1 MSGKSFRTMDGHA
14 TGVFIHPSS
23 AVSGTLVWSRSRFLT
38 PYYGHGHAIQ
48 TLLSPLLSQ
57 SETRSIGG
65 EGPLYTLNVIVEQL
79 LNFRAVSM
87 QLFGCEENLDWIIFH
102 DIIWTS
108 KIYVRTVCPVSSSTA
123 ISLLP
128 SAPSA
133 LLSFFFLLSSSSS
146 SPPLLL
152 SSSLLFFFSFFSLLR
167 CRRHSRRLILFT
179 SSVITPVIL

>member
-128 SAPSA
+128 SAPPA
-133 LLSFFFLLSSSSS
+133 LLSFFFLLSSSSFFLLSSSSFIFVVIIISSPLLLSS

-152 SSSLLFFFSFFSLLR
+152 PSVLL
-167 CRRHSRRLILFT
+167 
-179 SSVITPVIL
+179 